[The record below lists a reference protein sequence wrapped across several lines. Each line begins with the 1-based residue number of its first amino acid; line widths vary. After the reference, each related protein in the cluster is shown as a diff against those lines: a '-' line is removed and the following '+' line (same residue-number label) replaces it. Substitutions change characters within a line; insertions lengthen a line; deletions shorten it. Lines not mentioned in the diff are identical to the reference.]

1 MSEKNLSA
9 GDIRQIFRGQPSVAE
24 NGFRHYAVMIPMVV
38 RDDGI
43 HVMYEVRAKDL
54 DRQPGEICFPGGEQE
69 AGETWQECAL
79 RETWEEIGIPPE
91 SVEMFD
97 ELTTIYGAGRFA
109 MHCFPAL
116 VDPEAVDQMQISAD
130 EVDQVFTVPLQDLID
145 AECSKCHADLV
156 SEVHELQEKVDAR
169 TTEISDMLVELTE
182 TLADAV
188 ASGEYS
194 EEELDAIRAV
204 ARDAQFYWDFVFVE
218 NSEGAHNPTLTT
230 ACLDK
235 AEALTKQ
242 AMDMFKA

>member
-1 MSEKNLSA
+1 MSEKSLSA
-9 GDIRQIFRGQPSVAE
+9 GDIRQIFQGQPSVAE

-130 EVDQVFTVPLQDLID
+130 EVDQVFTVPPQDLMD
-145 AECSKCHADLV
+145 AEPELYRARLIQYGPEDFPYEKVTGGDAYPLSRFTSPVPVYDVNGWIIWGLTGRVTMVLV
-156 SEVHELQEKVDAR
+156 EEIAKRRSEV
-169 TTEISDMLVELTE
+169 
-182 TLADAV
+182 
-188 ASGEYS
+188 
-194 EEELDAIRAV
+194 
-204 ARDAQFYWDFVFVE
+204 
-218 NSEGAHNPTLTT
+218 
-230 ACLDK
+230 
-235 AEALTKQ
+235 
-242 AMDMFKA
+242 

>member
-91 SVEMFD
+91 SVERFD

-130 EVDQVFTVPLQDLID
+130 EVDQVFTVPLQDLMD
-145 AECSKCHADLV
+145 AEPELYRARLIQYGPEDFPYEKVTGGDAYPWSRFTSPVPVYDVNGWIIWGLTGRVTMVLV
-156 SEVHELQEKVDAR
+156 EEIAKRRSEV
-169 TTEISDMLVELTE
+169 
-182 TLADAV
+182 
-188 ASGEYS
+188 
-194 EEELDAIRAV
+194 
-204 ARDAQFYWDFVFVE
+204 
-218 NSEGAHNPTLTT
+218 
-230 ACLDK
+230 
-235 AEALTKQ
+235 
-242 AMDMFKA
+242 